1 MQSLAHRK
9 KPEWTRRPTIT
20 VLLHQ
25 RTLTSPTHCT
35 FIGLYRTV
43 VDVYHPEIEGSF
55 IGRYRLISVPLPTMR
70 LASCA
75 VRALEVDPELSSH
88 VRRSLTA
95 RPRRSGIISESES
108 VSSSST
114 GNDGDAVEA
123 ELSAL
128 FEASTNRLLR
138 VAVNGYME
146 SLRLVIGVMEELD
159 VDVLAAEGGN

>member
-1 MQSLAHRK
+1 
-9 KPEWTRRPTIT
+9 
-20 VLLHQ
+20 
-25 RTLTSPTHCT
+25 
-35 FIGLYRTV
+35 
-43 VDVYHPEIEGSF
+43 
-55 IGRYRLISVPLPTMR
+55 MR

-75 VRALEVDPELSSH
+75 VRALEVDQELSSR

-95 RPRRSGIISESES
+95 RSRPRPSTSGGDGDSEA
-108 VSSSST
+108 VSNT
-114 GNDGDAVEA
+114 DATADDAVEA

-159 VDVLAAEGGN
+159 VDVLGGGKDS